1 MFILYNCSQ
10 NGKFSYG
17 YASQLGIDRIWK
29 TVLRLVI
36 EGEIVGL
43 LGVFDGNIN
52 NLYVRLALKKDQI

>member
-1 MFILYNCSQ
+1 MEDRFETR
-10 NGKFSYG
+10 
-17 YASQLGIDRIWK
+17 IDG
-29 TVLRLVI
+29 I